1 MDKRQTRQLALLVA
15 ANTALAPLAIDAYLP
30 ALPAMAE
37 DLATTVHH
45 TELSLSVFLLGFSL
59 GQLIF
64 GPLSDRIGRKP
75 VLLSGIFVFLL
86 ASLAI
91 TQVESLE
98 GLYALRFLQALGGGA
113 SVVNSSAIVRD
124 CFSGREAAKVLS
136 TVAVIMMLAP
146 LIAPAIGSLLLGMAG
161 WWLIFAFLAA
171 YAAFLLIVLPLRLP
185 ETRRKREADE
195 PPASLLQVARDYASV
210 LRHGPAMGYA
220 LTQAMGFGGMF
231 AFITASPYVYMQH
244 FGVTAAWYPVLF
256 GANILFMFTANR
268 LNVRLL
274 SRLSPPRL
282 LRIGIGIQL
291 SAAILLVSALALG
304 LDLLYVIAPLLMVF
318 VGANG
323 MVAPNAIS
331 SALEYFPRISATAN
345 ALIGSMQF
353 ASGAVIGMLIAGLA
367 VDSLWPMIL
376 GMLGTALVSNIL
388 LRVLAGRRALA
399 RHETPSD

>member
-1 MDKRQTRQLALLVA
+1 V
-15 ANTALAPLAIDAYLP
+15 I
-30 ALPAMAE
+30 
-37 DLATTVHH
+37 TV
-45 TELSLSVFLLGFSL
+45 
-59 GQLIF
+59 
-64 GPLSDRIGRKP
+64 
-75 VLLSGIFVFLL
+75 FVGNKHADQCLWIL
-86 ASLAI
+86 
-91 TQVESLE
+91 
-98 GLYALRFLQALGGGA
+98 LRFLQALGGGA

-171 YAAFLLIVLPLRLP
+171 YAAFLLVVLPLRLP

-367 VDSLWPMIL
+367 MDSLWPMIL

>member
-37 DLATTVHH
+37 DLDTTVHH
-45 TELSLSVFLLGFSL
+45 TELSLSIFLLGFSL

-64 GPLSDRIGRKP
+64 GPLSDRLGRKP
-75 VLLSGIFVFLL
+75 VLLSGIAIFLL

-91 TQVESLE
+91 TQVDSLE
-98 GLYALRFLQALGGGA
+98 GLWALRFVQALGGGA

-146 LIAPAIGSLLLGMAG
+146 LIAPAIGSLLLGIAG
-161 WWLIFAFLAA
+161 WFSIFVLLSGII
-171 YAAFLLIVLPLRLP
+171 FLLVVLPLYLP
-185 ETRRKREADE
+185 ETLRRREE
-195 PPASLLQVARDYASV
+195 GESPASIAQVARDYVSV

-231 AFITASPYVYMQH
+231 AFITASPYVYMEH
-244 FGVTAAWYPVLF
+244 FDVTASWYPVLF

-274 SRLSPPRL
+274 SRFSPPRL
-282 LRIGIGIQL
+282 LRFGIGIQL
-291 SAAILLVSALALG
+291 AAAVLLVMMLALG
-304 LDLLYVIAPLLMVF
+304 LDRLSIIAPLLMLF

-345 ALIGSMQF
+345 ALIGSLQF
-353 ASGAVIGMLIAGLA
+353 ASGALIGMLIAGLA
-367 VDSLWPMIL
+367 LNSLWPMIL
-376 GMLGTALVSNIL
+376 GMLATALVSNIL

-399 RHETPSD
+399 RHERSQA